1 MNENEN
7 MTPET
12 GTAQPAK
19 LDVDVRVY
27 PSKEEGNLLAF
38 ASVTL
43 GGCFAVK
50 GIKIMDGEKGAF
62 VSMPDRKDSK
72 GEYHDICFPTTSEMR
87 QALHTAVLGEYQ
99 RVMELIAARSEK
111 ARPSVRDAL
120 QNTTKAAEPPAPD
133 RAKVPKQRKRTKGN
147 GDAPGSRFP
156 QSCQYVCRRTPPAS

>member
-12 GTAQPAK
+12 GAAQPAK

-50 GIKIMDGEKGAF
+50 GIKIMDGEKGTF
-62 VSMPDRKDSK
+62 VSMPDSK

-87 QALHTAVLGEYQ
+87 QALPITVLGEYQ
-99 RVMELIAARSEK
+99 RVMELLAARSEK
-111 ARPSVRDAL
+111 TRPSCA
-120 QNTTKAAEPPAPD
+120 
-133 RAKVPKQRKRTKGN
+133 
-147 GDAPGSRFP
+147 
-156 QSCQYVCRRTPPAS
+156 